1 MFSGER
7 NTLQHTVYLLQAM
20 GRARYPVLHHPHP
33 IYAQILGHEIEHLQR
48 KREAFLQN
56 WFLAIFLI
64 LLVIFWLVAMCCS
77 ALQFVAVPCSVLQC
91 VAVCCSVLQCV
102 AVCCSVLQCV
112 AACCSVWQSVDL
124 CVRIQQ

>member
-20 GRARYPVLHHPHP
+20 GRARYPVLHHARYPVLHHPHP

-56 WFLAIFLI
+56 WFLTIFLI
-64 LLVIFWLVAMCCS
+64 LLVIFWLVAMW
-77 ALQFVAVPCSVLQC
+77 CSVL
-91 VAVCCSVLQCV
+91 
-102 AVCCSVLQCV
+102 
-112 AACCSVWQSVDL
+112 
-124 CVRIQQ
+124 